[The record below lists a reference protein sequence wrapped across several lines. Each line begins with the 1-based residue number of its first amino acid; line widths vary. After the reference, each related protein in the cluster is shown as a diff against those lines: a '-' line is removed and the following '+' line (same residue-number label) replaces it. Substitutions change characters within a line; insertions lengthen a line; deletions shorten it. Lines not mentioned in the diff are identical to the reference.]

1 MRTERDTALDGLR
14 GWAAI
19 AVCLYHFIWELF
31 GARFPEFRNL
41 GIAIFCNGRLAVS
54 IFFVLTGY
62 VLTIGSW
69 GADKAGVRR
78 QLVKRYFRL
87 TIPIVFAV
95 GVTMIAVELGL
106 NDQMRAAGAAINRP
120 DWLGSFLQFE
130 PSATGAAAFALVF
143 AYWPIAGGL
152 SYNAFLWTMPYELL
166 GSYLVLLIC
175 LAERFV
181 RAPMAIL
188 GLVAGVM
195 LSGDSWALGSSFA
208 LGACLAIMRQQG
220 RLPASRSWMPVA
232 IAAGALV
239 FGGVAHWRGFPDWTI
254 ALASVA
260 IVAAVL
266 SSERIGTWLS
276 TPTSRSLGRL
286 SYPIYLMQFPVL
298 ITLSSTLI
306 VGAESGG
313 FLNQITAVAISI
325 ASVAAVVV
333 LALPFVWV
341 ERLTAVVGKGLDRA
355 MSPRAVA

>member
-41 GIAIFCNGRLAVS
+41 GTAIFCNGRLAVS

-106 NDQMRAAGAAINRP
+106 NDQMLAAGAAINRP
-120 DWLGSFLQFE
+120 DWLGNFLHFE
-130 PSATGAAAFALVF
+130 PTWAGASEFAVAL
-143 AYWPIAGGL
+143 AYWPVPVEL

-166 GSYLVLLIC
+166 GSYLVLFVC
-175 LAERFV
+175 LAERVV
-181 RAPMAIL
+181 RAPLALL
-188 GLVAGVM
+188 GIMSGAMLAG
-195 LSGDSWALGSSFA
+195 GDFWALGAPFA
-208 LGACLAIMRQQG
+208 LGGCLAIMRQQG
-220 RLPASRSWMPVA
+220 LLAPSHGWLPVAFSAIAILAGAAVQWLALPVWMMVLPATAVVAGVISSERISAWLSTPASRSV
-232 IAAGALV
+232 
-239 FGGVAHWRGFPDWTI
+239 
-254 ALASVA
+254 
-260 IVAAVL
+260 
-266 SSERIGTWLS
+266 
-276 TPTSRSLGRL
+276 GRL

-355 MSPRAVA
+355 MSPRVA